1 MDKSNKIKQ
10 LTNSLQQKEK
20 ELYSIQR
27 IGRALS
33 STLKLDELLLLIMKE
48 ITEMM
53 DADRSTLYLVDR
65 ERREIWSKIALKA
78 EVREI
83 RLPIGQGISGYVAKT
98 GETLNIPDAY
108 QDDRFDP
115 ATDKRTGY
123 RTRSILCMPIWEP
136 MGDENRQIL
145 GVLQVLNKKSGVFSD
160 ADERL
165 LETLGGQA
173 AISIAN
179 SRLYHQLEEKYREID
194 LLYEFERLISSI
206 FELPQL
212 LAEILNRTLNHLQA
226 QIVLTYFPV
235 GNRLFRGSSIAG
247 GTFSSALEVA
257 KPLFEGEINVARPT
271 DFLTPEVI
279 SRNFG
284 IPREKISDA
293 ETILLT
299 PVETE
304 AGSGFLAA
312 VGFGRKEKIN
322 LNDERKL
329 LDSVAQKIA
338 RAAQLHSLRETL
350 LQKERL
356 SAIGQMMS
364 TVVHD
369 IRSPINTVYGF
380 VDLMRDENTTPEER
394 DEYAGIIRQEI
405 QSMINLATEVLD
417 FSKGK
422 TSILPRKSSAANL
435 LKRCKTQLTQMCTK
449 GGARLLLENDSRK
462 LISIDEEKMVRVIF
476 NIAKNALEAMETG
489 GELRVRF
496 DDTADGVRLTI
507 SDSGPGIPPGILEHI
522 FDSFVTSGKE
532 NGTGLG
538 LAIVKRIVEEHKGK
552 ITVDSP
558 PGEGAIFTIVLPEY
572 QI

>member
-1 MDKSNKIKQ
+1 
-10 LTNSLQQKEK
+10 
-20 ELYSIQR
+20 
-27 IGRALS
+27 
-33 STLKLDELLLLIMKE
+33 
-48 ITEMM
+48 
-53 DADRSTLYLVDR
+53 
-65 ERREIWSKIALKA
+65 
-78 EVREI
+78 
-83 RLPIGQGISGYVAKT
+83 
-98 GETLNIPDAY
+98 
-108 QDDRFDP
+108 
-115 ATDKRTGY
+115 
-123 RTRSILCMPIWEP
+123 

-299 PVETE
+299 LVETE

>member
-1 MDKSNKIKQ
+1 MENNRKIKQ
-10 LTNSLQQKEK
+10 LSNSLQQKEK

-65 ERREIWSKIALKA
+65 ERGEIWSKIALKA

-83 RLPIGQGISGYVAKT
+83 RLPIGQGISGYVAKS

-136 MGDENRQIL
+136 MGDENRPIL
-145 GVLQVLNKKSGVFSD
+145 GVLQVLNKKSGVFTT

-165 LETLGGQA
+165 LETLGGQV

-194 LLYEFERLISSI
+194 LLYEFERLLSSI
-206 FELPQL
+206 YELPQL
-212 LAEILNRTLNHLQA
+212 LEKILNRTLKHLQA
-226 QIVLTYFPV
+226 NIVLTSFPS
-235 GNRLFRGSSIAG
+235 GNRFLLASSLAD
-247 GTFSSALEVA
+247 GTFKATFTAEKPAFAGQIKQA
-257 KPLFEGEINVARPT
+257 KPAEI
-271 DFLTPEVI
+271 LTPDVLTG
-279 SRNFG
+279 NFG
-284 IPREKISDA
+284 IPRQKFSA
-293 ETILLT
+293 EETVLLS
-299 PVETE
+299 PVETD
-304 AGSGFLAA
+304 AGRGFLAA
-312 VGFGRKEKIN
+312 IGFGRTEKIN

-329 LDSVAQKIA
+329 LDSVAQKIS

-380 VDLMRDENTTPEER
+380 VDLMRDASTTPEER

-405 QSMINLATEVLD
+405 QSMMNLATEVLD

-435 LKRCKTQLTQMCTK
+435 LKRCRTQLTQMCTK
-449 GGARLLLENDSRK
+449 ARVRLVLENDSRK

-476 NIAKNALEAMETG
+476 NIAKNAIEAMETG
-489 GELRVRF
+489 GSLRIRF
-496 DDTADGVRLTI
+496 DDVADGVRLTL

-538 LAIVKRIVEEHKGK
+538 LAIVKRIVEEHKGT
-552 ITVDSP
+552 IRVESP
-558 PGEGAIFTIVLPEY
+558 PGEGAIFTIILPEY

>member
-1 MDKSNKIKQ
+1 LENNRKIKQ
-10 LTNSLQQKEK
+10 LSNSLQQKEK

-65 ERREIWSKIALKA
+65 ERGEIWSKIALKA

-83 RLPIGQGISGYVAKT
+83 RLPIGQGISGYVAKS

-136 MGDENRQIL
+136 MGDENRPIL
-145 GVLQVLNKKSGVFSD
+145 GVLQVLNKKSGVFTT

-165 LETLGGQA
+165 LETLGGQV

-194 LLYEFERLISSI
+194 LLYEFERLLSSI
-206 FELPQL
+206 YELPQL
-212 LAEILNRTLNHLQA
+212 LEKILNRTLKHLQA
-226 QIVLTYFPV
+226 NIVLTSFPS
-235 GNRLFRGSSIAG
+235 GNRFLLASSLAD
-247 GTFSSALEVA
+247 GTFKATFTAEKPAFAGQIKQA
-257 KPLFEGEINVARPT
+257 KPAEI
-271 DFLTPEVI
+271 LTPDVLTG
-279 SRNFG
+279 NFG
-284 IPREKISDA
+284 IPRQKFSA
-293 ETILLT
+293 EETVLLS
-299 PVETE
+299 PVETD
-304 AGSGFLAA
+304 AGRGFLAA
-312 VGFGRKEKIN
+312 IGFGRTEKIN

-329 LDSVAQKIA
+329 LDSVAQKIS

-380 VDLMRDENTTPEER
+380 VDLMRDASTTPEER

-405 QSMINLATEVLD
+405 QSMMNLATEVLD

-449 GGARLLLENDSRK
+449 ARVRLVLENDSRK

-476 NIAKNALEAMETG
+476 NIAKNAIEAMETG
-489 GELRVRF
+489 GSLRIRF
-496 DDTADGVRLTI
+496 DDVADGVRLTL

-538 LAIVKRIVEEHKGK
+538 LAIVKRIVEEHKGT
-552 ITVDSP
+552 IRVESP
-558 PGEGAIFTIVLPEY
+558 PGEGAIFTIILPEY